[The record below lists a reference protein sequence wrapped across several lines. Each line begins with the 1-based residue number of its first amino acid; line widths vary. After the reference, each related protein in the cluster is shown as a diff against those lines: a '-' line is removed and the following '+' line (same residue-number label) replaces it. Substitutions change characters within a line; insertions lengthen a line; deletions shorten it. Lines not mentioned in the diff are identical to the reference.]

1 MNADRAHAQSIK
13 QRLSLTLPVPPQVVI
28 ARPKRPRRPYLK
40 SLSVPP
46 SVLLSGSVALQPRAP
61 RETKALVVGLERIS
75 PTRRLDSNARSQSTD
90 LYEGN
95 TKR

>member
-1 MNADRAHAQSIK
+1 MNADRAHVQRIK
-13 QRLSLTLPVPPQVVI
+13 QRLSLILPVPPQVFI

-40 SLSVPP
+40 PP
-46 SVLLSGSVALQPRAP
+46 SLPPSAPLSGSVALQPRAP
-61 RETKALVVGLERIS
+61 RQTKALVVELERIS
-75 PTRRLDSNARSQSTD
+75 PTRRRDSNARIQSTY